1 MKIELSYIWK
11 MNLQTKRDENKM
23 QFTPEQIERLRKLGK
38 IPDRYYF
45 QMNGDPAQANY
56 QAQKETLAKR
66 KAPLFEID
74 ESKLHDMIQDT
85 IQDLIQDLNID

>member
-1 MKIELSYIWK
+1 
-11 MNLQTKRDENKM
+11 M

-45 QMNGDPAQANY
+45 QMNGDSAQANY
-56 QAQKETLAKR
+56 QAQKEMLSKQG

-74 ESKLHDMIQDT
+74 ETKLQALIQDS
-85 IQDLIQDLNID
+85 IQDLIQGLNID